1 MHCAKFAK
9 IFDLIAAQDKRLFR
23 NFHRSMKGMKDQKNK
38 RVDMQISDES

>member
-1 MHCAKFAK
+1 MYCAKFAK

-23 NFHRSMKGMKDQKNK
+23 NFHRSKEGQKNK

>member
-1 MHCAKFAK
+1 MYSAKFAK

-23 NFHRSMKGMKDQKNK
+23 NFHRSKEGMKGQKNK